1 MHVSAAAY
9 FDFSYD
15 IVNFI
20 LKLWC
25 IIFVL
30 PVILPGVM
38 LQTVKVV
45 FMVYFVVCCRLF
57 SSVLHCS
64 VVFMACFVFCLWSY
78 LVSCCRLLKWC
89 SWSTLWC
96 VADCSVVC
104 CTVQWCSWPA
114 LWHVADCSVVFCR
127 LFSGVHGPLYGVLQT
142 VQWCTWST
150 LWCVA
155 DCSGV
160 YMVRFVVFCRLFSV
174 LQTVQ
179 WCTWSAV
186 WCVADCSVVYMVRF
200 VVCCRDCSVFCR
212 LFSGVHGLLCGVLQ
226 TVQWC

>member
-45 FMVYFVVCCRLF
+45 FMVYFMVCCRLF

-64 VVFMACFVFCLWSY
+64 VVFVACFVA
-78 LVSCCRLLKWC
+78 CCRM
-89 SWSTLWC
+89 
-96 VADCSVVC
+96 
-104 CTVQWCSWPA
+104 
-114 LWHVADCSVVFCR
+114 
-127 LFSGVHGPLYGVLQT
+127 FSGVLQT
-142 VQWCTWST
+142 VQWCTWPA
-150 LWCVA
+150 L
-155 DCSGV
+155 
-160 YMVRFVVFCRLFSV
+160 
-174 LQTVQ
+174 
-179 WCTWSAV
+179 
-186 WCVADCSVVYMVRF
+186 WCVADCSVVYMVHF

-226 TVQWC
+226 TVQCFADCSVMYMVCCVVCCRLFSGVNGMLCGVLLTVQWCEWRVFD